1 MKWHEM
7 VSASAFLCSFVAALL
22 SVVYTRNCAEAVEQ
36 QVSECKFDIAAL
48 LIGNALLYRRGQQA
62 C

>member
-1 MKWHEM
+1 M

-48 LIGNALLYRRGQQA
+48 LIGNALLYRRVQQA